1 MLTTDP
7 PSLAAFALLQQGEWV
22 RQILKSIE
30 SDIFTKKVGGAL
42 LSLG

>member
-1 MLTTDP
+1 MPTIDTL
-7 PSLAAFALLQQGEWV
+7 SLAAFALLQQGEWV
-22 RQILKSIE
+22 RQILKSVE